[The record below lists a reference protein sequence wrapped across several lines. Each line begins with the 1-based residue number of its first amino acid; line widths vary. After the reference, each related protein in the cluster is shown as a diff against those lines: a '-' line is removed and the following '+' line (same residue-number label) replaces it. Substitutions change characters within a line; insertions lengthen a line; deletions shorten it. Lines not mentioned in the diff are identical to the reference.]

1 MVLSTKIISNS
12 TVVNLFM
19 AFSALLERGFLFD
32 GSGARSFF
40 NQFAFCRNRLVG
52 PCFSLTLVI
61 GHCDSASQ
69 TIR

>member
-19 AFSALLERGFLFD
+19 AFSALWSADSSLTAA
-32 GSGARSFF
+32 GARSFLI
-40 NQFAFCRNRLVG
+40 AFCRNRLVG

>member
-32 GSGARSFF
+32 GCGARSFLI
-40 NQFAFCRNRLVG
+40 NSR
-52 PCFSLTLVI
+52 
-61 GHCDSASQ
+61 SAV
-69 TIR
+69 TV